1 MEEKKEYQIKR
12 ELNIRKIIIT
22 SIIVILIIAI
32 IIIFSLY
39 IAEENFRKWADINI
53 LRKDITSEDVATID
67 LNVDKNNQIYCYNKN
82 ICILKEKNLKIY
94 NTSGENITDIS
105 VDINTA
111 LFTSNDKYL
120 AIAEK
125 RGQEFC
131 VISDKSYLWKHK
143 VDGEILQISINK
155 NGYIAL
161 VTTDTTYK
169 SIITIYDS
177 NGNQLL
183 RNYLSSTRVIDV
195 SISNDNKY
203 VALAEMDTSGTLI
216 QSNIKVISIEK
227 AKTNSE
233 ESIIYTKEAEASK
246 MIIKVQYQERNELIC
261 VYNNSINMLIDEEFL
276 EYTGY
281 NPKMIYQ
288 ALEQNLHS
296 GMCFYIWG
304 AFLMGVVVLMFL
316 FFASVRIRSN
326 NLKNEFYSDYITIV
340 QEIIEEQKSGKA
352 EMA

>member
-67 LNVDKNNQIYCYNKN
+67 LNVDKNNQIFCYNKN

-131 VISDKSYLWKHK
+131 VISDKSAELS
-143 VDGEILQISINK
+143 ET
-155 NGYIAL
+155 
-161 VTTDTTYK
+161 VTF
-169 SIITIYDS
+169 
-177 NGNQLL
+177 NQLRL
-183 RNYLSSTRVIDV
+183 NHKGQVKLSMSH
-195 SISNDNKY
+195 
-203 VALAEMDTSGTLI
+203 
-216 QSNIKVISIEK
+216 
-227 AKTNSE
+227 
-233 ESIIYTKEAEASK
+233 
-246 MIIKVQYQERNELIC
+246 
-261 VYNNSINMLIDEEFL
+261 F
-276 EYTGY
+276 
-281 NPKMIYQ
+281 
-288 ALEQNLHS
+288 
-296 GMCFYIWG
+296 
-304 AFLMGVVVLMFL
+304 VL
-316 FFASVRIRSN
+316 V
-326 NLKNEFYSDYITIV
+326 
-340 QEIIEEQKSGKA
+340 
-352 EMA
+352 